1 MIVTRKYLPRRTV
14 LRALGAT
21 VALPF
26 LDAMAPA
33 LTAAAKTAAQPIP
46 RMGFFYVP
54 NGMFLPS
61 FHPTGEGGRNFE
73 FTPTL
78 KPLEPFRDKIVVVS
92 GLSNSGVV
100 STNEGGGV
108 HTRAH
113 GGWLSGVLPKRTEG
127 ADLRAGKTIDQYA
140 ADKLG
145 ADTSLRSLELTID
158 SNYQVGNCENGY
170 SCAYINSSSWLNA
183 TTPLPHERD
192 PRVIFRRLFG
202 DGGSVDARL
211 VQMQT
216 DRSILDSVSDSLG
229 KLERRLGLG
238 DRATVDEYLDSV
250 REIERRIQ
258 RAEAHNATT
267 PLPEVEQ
274 PAGVPDD
281 YEEHVKLMHDLL
293 VLGYQADVTRVSCMQ
308 MARELSG
315 RSYPHIGVPEGHH
328 TVSHH
333 QLDQHNIAQYTK
345 INTYHMTLFAR
356 LLERLDRIQDGDG
369 TLLDHTILLWGAG
382 MGDGDHHTPYDLPI
396 TLAGGGCGTLQG
408 GRHLKY
414 ALHTPFMNLGV
425 SLLEKVGMY
434 VDSISDSTG
443 RLADL

>member
-1 MIVTRKYLPRRTV
+1 MIVTRKSLPRRTL
-14 LRALGAT
+14 LRGLGAT
-21 VALPF
+21 IALPF

-33 LTAAAKTAAQPIP
+33 LTAVSKTPASPTP

-61 FHPTGEGGRNFE
+61 FHPQGDGGTSFE
-73 FTPTL
+73 LTPTL
-78 KPLEPFRDKIVVVS
+78 KPLEAFRDQIVVVS

-127 ADLRAGKTIDQYA
+127 ADLRAGKTLDQYA

-170 SCAYINSSSWLNA
+170 SCAYINSSSWLTA

-192 PRVIFRRLFG
+192 PRVVFRRLFG
-202 DGGSVDARL
+202 DGGSVAARL
-211 VQMQT
+211 TQMQT
-216 DRSILDSVSDSLG
+216 DRSILDSVSDSLTR
-229 KLERRLGLG
+229 LERRLGLR

-258 RAEAHNATT
+258 RAEVHNATT
-267 PLPEVEQ
+267 PLPSLAQ
-274 PAGVPDD
+274 PTGVPDD
-281 YEEHVKLMHDLL
+281 YEAHVGLMHDLL
-293 VLGYQADVTRVSCMQ
+293 VLGFQADVTRVSCMQ

-315 RSYPHIGVPEGHH
+315 RSYPAIGVPEGHH

-333 QLDQHNIAQYTK
+333 QLDQHNIGQYTK

-356 LLERLDRIQDGDG
+356 LLDRMRRTPDGDG
-369 TLLDHTILLWGAG
+369 TLLDHSILLWGAG
-382 MGDGDHHTPYDLPI
+382 MGDGDHHTPYNLPI
-396 TLAGGGCGTLQG
+396 TLAGGGCGTLAG

-414 ALHTPFMNLGV
+414 ALHTPFMNLGL
-425 SLLEKVGMY
+425 SLLEKVGVR
-434 VDSISDSTG
+434 VDRISDSTG
-443 RLADL
+443 PLADV

>member
-1 MIVTRKYLPRRTV
+1 MIITKQYLPRRTV
-14 LRALGAT
+14 LRGFGAA

-33 LTAAAKTAAQPIP
+33 LTAAAKTAAAPVP

-61 FHPTGEGGRNFE
+61 FHPPGDGGRSFE
-73 FTPTL
+73 LTPTL
-78 KPLEPFRDKIVVVS
+78 KPLEPFRDAIVVVS

-113 GGWLSGVLPKRTEG
+113 GGWLSGILPKRTEG

-140 ADKLG
+140 ADALG

-170 SCAYINSSSWLNA
+170 SCAYINSSSWRTA

-192 PRVIFRRLFG
+192 PRVVFRRLFG

-211 VQMQT
+211 AQLRT
-216 DRSILDSVSDSLG
+216 DRSILDSVADSLG
-229 KLERRLGLG
+229 RIERRLGVR
-238 DRATVDEYLDSV
+238 DRTTVDEYLDSV

-258 RAEAHNATT
+258 RAEQQNAST
-267 PLPEVEQ
+267 PLPALDQ
-274 PAGVPDD
+274 PSGVPDD
-281 YEEHVKLMHDLL
+281 YEEHVALLHDLL
-293 VLGYQADVTRVSCMQ
+293 VLGYRADVTRVSCMQ

-315 RSYPHIGVPEGHH
+315 RTYPAIGVPEGHH

-333 QLDQHNIAQYTK
+333 QLDQHNITQYTK

-356 LLERLDRIQDGDG
+356 LLDRMRSTPDGDG
-369 TLLDHTILLWGAG
+369 TLLDHSILLWGAG

-396 TLAGGGCGTLQG
+396 TLAGGGCGALEG
-408 GRHLKY
+408 GRHVRFP
-414 ALHTPFMNLGV
+414 LHTPFMNLGV
-425 SLLEKVGMY
+425 SLLRKVGSD
-434 VDSISDSTG
+434 VTQISDSTG
-443 RLADL
+443 PLAGL